1 MENHFYTLIAF
12 QNARNHYQA
21 IILRQDFRKMCFGLH
36 IPKYDNSAP
45 DVLQKKRLLKNSNLE
60 RCLSDIALQ
69 NTLSGDHFQARYI

>member
-1 MENHFYTLIAF
+1 MENLFYTLIAF

-45 DVLQKKRLLKNSNLE
+45 DVPPQKKTFEKFKSRKVSV
-60 RCLSDIALQ
+60 
-69 NTLSGDHFQARYI
+69 RYSFAEYSIG